1 MTDKALAPLVSVKS
15 AEVRKRDRSPVHHE
29 RHPLHDVVVEI
40 MKRDRCQDATK
51 LGMALSGGGLSGK
64 RGVSGNRAYRLVA
77 GDVLGCMYEQGYLDR
92 DELGWYVLHTTS
104 GGEVR

>member
-1 MTDKALAPLVSVKS
+1 MTGKTLNHLVNVKS
-15 AEVRKRDRSPVHHE
+15 AEIRKRNQSSVHHK
-29 RHPLHDVVVEI
+29 RHPLHDMVVEI

-64 RGVSGNRAYRLVA
+64 GGVSGNRAYRLVA

-92 DELGWYVLHTTS
+92 DEFGWYVLATTS

>member
-1 MTDKALAPLVSVKS
+1 LVSVKA
-15 AEVRKRDRSPVHHE
+15 AEVRKRDRSSVHHE

-40 MKRDRCQDATK
+40 MKGDRCQDATK

-64 RGVSGNRAYRLVA
+64 GGVSGNRAYRLVA
-77 GDVLGCMYEQGYLDR
+77 SDVLGCMYEQGYLDR
-92 DELGWYVLHTTS
+92 DEFGWYVPETAP

>member
-1 MTDKALAPLVSVKS
+1 MTDKALSNLVSVKS
-15 AEVRKRDRSPVHHE
+15 AEVRKRDRSSVHPE

-40 MKRDRCQDATK
+40 MKRDSHQDATT

-77 GDVLGCMYEQGYLDR
+77 GDVLGCMHEQGYLDR
-92 DELGWYVLHTTS
+92 DESGWYVLDMIS
-104 GGEVR
+104 EGEVR